1 MTNRER
7 WGSMVSSVRVGR
19 WAMSMVVLLQVLRR
33 PPYDAVRGWCRRDG
47 HRSARPAVDR
57 PPCRVPRRAERGEGG
72 KGVLLLLGVE
82 LHDQLLLDRG
92 VDHLTGRD
100 VVHQHAQLAAD
111 DLEPRRDRTG
121 AGLRLGELEGH
132 HLHEL
137 G

>member
-7 WGSMVSSVRVGR
+7 WASMVSSVRVGR
-19 WAMSMVVLLQVLRR
+19 CAMSMVVLLQVLRH

-47 HRSARPAVDR
+47 HRSARPAV
-57 PPCRVPRRAERGEGG
+57 V
-72 KGVLLLLGVE
+72 LLLGVE

-111 DLEPRRDRTG
+111 DLQPGRDRTG
-121 AGLRLGELEGH
+121 AGL
-132 HLHEL
+132 
-137 G
+137 